1 MNIFDI
7 NLEYSLFDVII
18 SITLFV
24 LSFIA
29 FFYFGY
35 FRDLK
40 ERVKENHK
48 FKDMLI
54 DGYIRKFDEY
64 NDIISEL
71 RTKIDMI
78 ELRINPEK
86 STRMEDE
93 IVGSTDAVDERS
105 HKNISHNVTPEIVGS
120 TDAVDERSHK
130 NISHNVTPVMK
141 SVIITDKKDDIRDD
155 VALHLNTVNSILKML
170 EVPLTSREIQG
181 KINKSR
187 EHTSRLLKKLY
198 SENIVIRD
206 ETTRPFRYKI
216 TNEGRKLLEQTTS
229 SPG

>member
-1 MNIFDI
+1 MTVFDI
-7 NLEYSLFDVII
+7 NLEYSLFDIII
-18 SITLFV
+18 SIILFV
-24 LSFIA
+24 LSFVA
-29 FFYFGY
+29 FYYFGY

-40 ERVKENHK
+40 ERVKENQK

-93 IVGSTDAVDERS
+93 LVTSTNAVD
-105 HKNISHNVTPEIVGS
+105 
-120 TDAVDERSHK
+120 DRSHK

-141 SVIITDKKDDIRDD
+141 SVIITDKKDDDRDD

-170 EVPLTSREIQG
+170 EVPLTSRQIQG
-181 KINKSR
+181 KIKKSR

-206 ETTRPFRYKI
+206 ESTRPFRYKI

-229 SPG
+229 SPA

>member
-86 STRMEDE
+86 SARMEDE
-93 IVGSTDAVDERS
+93 IVA
-105 HKNISHNVTPEIVGS
+105 S

-181 KINKSR
+181 KIKKSR

>member
-18 SITLFV
+18 SIILFV
-24 LSFIA
+24 LSFVA

-40 ERVKENHK
+40 ERVKENQK

-71 RTKIDMI
+71 RSKIDMI

-86 STRMEDE
+86 STWMEDE
-93 IVGSTDAVDERS
+93 LVTSTNVVD
-105 HKNISHNVTPEIVGS
+105 
-120 TDAVDERSHK
+120 DRSHK

-155 VALHLNTVNSILKML
+155 VALHLNTVNSILEML
-170 EVPLTSREIQG
+170 EIPLTSREIQG
-181 KINKSR
+181 KIKKSR

-206 ETTRPFRYKI
+206 EATRPFRYKI

-229 SPG
+229 SAG

>member
-7 NLEYSLFDVII
+7 NLQYSLFDVII
-18 SITLFV
+18 SIILFV
-24 LSFIA
+24 LSFVA

-40 ERVKENHK
+40 ERVKENQK

-86 STRMEDE
+86 STRLEDE
-93 IVGSTDAVDERS
+93 LVTSTNAVD
-105 HKNISHNVTPEIVGS
+105 
-120 TDAVDERSHK
+120 DRSHK

-141 SVIITDKKDDIRDD
+141 SVIITDKKDDVRDD

-181 KINKSR
+181 KIKKSR

-206 ETTRPFRYKI
+206 ETARPFRYKI

>member
-1 MNIFDI
+1 MSIYDI

-24 LSFIA
+24 LSFVA

-40 ERVKENHK
+40 ERVKENQK

-71 RTKIDMI
+71 QTKIDMI
-78 ELRINPEK
+78 ELRINPQK
-86 STRMEDE
+86 STRIEDE
-93 IVGSTDAVDERS
+93 LVTSTNAVND
-105 HKNISHNVTPEIVGS
+105 
-120 TDAVDERSHK
+120 RSHK

-229 SPG
+229 SPR

>member
-18 SITLFV
+18 SITFFV
-24 LSFIA
+24 LSFVA

-40 ERVKENHK
+40 ERVKENQK

-64 NDIISEL
+64 SDIISEL

-86 STRMEDE
+86 SIRIQDELVTR
-93 IVGSTDAVDERS
+93 TNAVNDRS
-105 HKNISHNVTPEIVGS
+105 
-120 TDAVDERSHK
+120 DK

-141 SVIITDKKDDIRDD
+141 SVIITDKKDNIRDD

-181 KINKSR
+181 KIKKSR

>member
-18 SITLFV
+18 SITFFV
-24 LSFIA
+24 LSFVA

-40 ERVKENHK
+40 ERVKENQK

-71 RTKIDMI
+71 WSKIDMI

-86 STRMEDE
+86 STWMEDE
-93 IVGSTDAVDERS
+93 LVTSTNAVD
-105 HKNISHNVTPEIVGS
+105 
-120 TDAVDERSHK
+120 DRSHK

-181 KINKSR
+181 KIKKSR

-206 ETTRPFRYKI
+206 EATRPFRYKI

-229 SPG
+229 SAG

>member
-7 NLEYSLFDVII
+7 SLEYSLFDVII
-18 SITLFV
+18 SIILFV
-24 LSFIA
+24 LSFVA

-40 ERVKENHK
+40 ERVKENQK

-93 IVGSTDAVDERS
+93 LVTSTNAVD
-105 HKNISHNVTPEIVGS
+105 
-120 TDAVDERSHK
+120 DRSHK

-141 SVIITDKKDDIRDD
+141 SVIITDKKDDVRDD

-170 EVPLTSREIQG
+170 EVPLTSRQIQG
-181 KINKSR
+181 KIKKSR

-206 ETTRPFRYKI
+206 ESTRPFRYKI
-216 TNEGRKLLEQTTS
+216 TNEGRKLLEQATS
-229 SPG
+229 SPA

>member
-18 SITLFV
+18 SIILFV
-24 LSFIA
+24 LSFVA

-40 ERVKENHK
+40 ERVKENQK

-64 NDIISEL
+64 SDIISEL

-93 IVGSTDAVDERS
+93 LVTSTNAVND
-105 HKNISHNVTPEIVGS
+105 
-120 TDAVDERSHK
+120 RSHK

-181 KINKSR
+181 KIKKSR

-206 ETTRPFRYKI
+206 EATRPFRYKI

>member
-1 MNIFDI
+1 MNIYDI

-18 SITLFV
+18 SITFFV
-24 LSFIA
+24 LSFVA

-64 NDIISEL
+64 SDIISEL

-86 STRMEDE
+86 SIRIQDELVTR
-93 IVGSTDAVDERS
+93 TNAVNDRS
-105 HKNISHNVTPEIVGS
+105 
-120 TDAVDERSHK
+120 DK

-141 SVIITDKKDDIRDD
+141 SVIITDKKDNIRDD

-181 KINKSR
+181 KIKKSR

>member
-18 SITLFV
+18 SIILFV
-24 LSFIA
+24 LSFVA

-40 ERVKENHK
+40 ERVKENQK
-48 FKDMLI
+48 FRDMLI

-78 ELRINPEK
+78 ELRINREK
-86 STRMEDE
+86 STLMEDE
-93 IVGSTDAVDERS
+93 IFTSTNAVND
-105 HKNISHNVTPEIVGS
+105 K
-120 TDAVDERSHK
+120 SHK

-141 SVIITDKKDDIRDD
+141 SMIITDKKDDIRDD

-181 KINKSR
+181 KIKKSR

>member
-24 LSFIA
+24 LSFVA

-40 ERVKENHK
+40 ERFKENQK

-64 NDIISEL
+64 SDIISEL

-93 IVGSTDAVDERS
+93 LVTSTNAVNDRS
-105 HKNISHNVTPEIVGS
+105 HKNISQ
-120 TDAVDERSHK
+120 
-130 NISHNVTPVMK
+130 ISHNVTPMIK
-141 SVIITDKKDDIRDD
+141 SVIITDKKDGVRDD

-181 KINKSR
+181 KIKKSR

>member
-1 MNIFDI
+1 MNIYDI

-18 SITLFV
+18 SITFFV
-24 LSFIA
+24 LSFVA

-40 ERVKENHK
+40 ERVKENQK

-71 RTKIDMI
+71 WSKIDMI

-86 STRMEDE
+86 STWMEDE
-93 IVGSTDAVDERS
+93 LVTSTNAVND
-105 HKNISHNVTPEIVGS
+105 
-120 TDAVDERSHK
+120 RSHK

-181 KINKSR
+181 KIKKSR

-206 ETTRPFRYKI
+206 EATRPFRYKI

-229 SPG
+229 SAG

>member
-1 MNIFDI
+1 MSIFDI

-24 LSFIA
+24 LSFVA

-64 NDIISEL
+64 SDIISEL
-71 RTKIDMI
+71 RTKIDTI

-93 IVGSTDAVDERS
+93 LVTSTNAVNDRS
-105 HKNISHNVTPEIVGS
+105 HKNISQ
-120 TDAVDERSHK
+120 
-130 NISHNVTPVMK
+130 ISHNVTPVIK
-141 SVIITDKKDDIRDD
+141 SVIITDKKDGVGDD

-181 KINKSR
+181 KIKKSR

-216 TNEGRKLLEQTTS
+216 TNEGRKLLEQKAS

>member
-24 LSFIA
+24 LSFVA

-40 ERVKENHK
+40 ERVKENQK

-64 NDIISEL
+64 SDIISEL
-71 RTKIDMI
+71 RTKIDMV

-93 IVGSTDAVDERS
+93 PVTSTNAVNGRS
-105 HKNISHNVTPEIVGS
+105 HKNISH
-120 TDAVDERSHK
+120 
-130 NISHNVTPVMK
+130 ISHDVTPVMK
-141 SVIITDKKDDIRDD
+141 SVIITDKKDDVGDD
-155 VALHLNTVNSILKML
+155 IALHLNTVNSILKML
-170 EVPLTSREIQG
+170 EVPMTSREIQG
-181 KINKSR
+181 KIKKSR

-206 ETTRPFRYKI
+206 ETTKPFRYKI

-229 SPG
+229 SLG

>member
-18 SITLFV
+18 SIILFV
-24 LSFIA
+24 LSFVA

-40 ERVKENHK
+40 ERVKENQK

-86 STRMEDE
+86 STLMEDKL
-93 IVGSTDAVDERS
+93 VTSTNAVND
-105 HKNISHNVTPEIVGS
+105 
-120 TDAVDERSHK
+120 RSHK

-181 KINKSR
+181 KIKKSR

>member
-18 SITLFV
+18 SIILFV
-24 LSFIA
+24 LSFVA

-40 ERVKENHK
+40 ERVKENQK

-86 STRMEDE
+86 STLMEDE
-93 IVGSTDAVDERS
+93 LVTSTNAVNDRS
-105 HKNISHNVTPEIVGS
+105 HKNISH
-120 TDAVDERSHK
+120 
-130 NISHNVTPVMK
+130 ISHNVTPVMK

-181 KINKSR
+181 KIKKSR

>member
-18 SITLFV
+18 SIILFV
-24 LSFIA
+24 LSFVA

-40 ERVKENHK
+40 ERVKENQK

-86 STRMEDE
+86 STLVEDKLVTS
-93 IVGSTDAVDERS
+93 INAVND
-105 HKNISHNVTPEIVGS
+105 
-120 TDAVDERSHK
+120 RSHK

-181 KINKSR
+181 KIKKSR

-216 TNEGRKLLEQTTS
+216 TDEGRKLLEQTTS

>member
-18 SITLFV
+18 SIILFV
-24 LSFIA
+24 LSFVA

-40 ERVKENHK
+40 ERVKENQK

-86 STRMEDE
+86 STLMEDE
-93 IVGSTDAVDERS
+93 LVTSTNAVNDRS
-105 HKNISHNVTPEIVGS
+105 HKNISH
-120 TDAVDERSHK
+120 
-130 NISHNVTPVMK
+130 ISHNVTPVMK

-155 VALHLNTVNSILKML
+155 VALHLNTVTSILKML

-181 KINKSR
+181 KIKKSR

-206 ETTRPFRYKI
+206 ETMSPFRYRI

>member
-7 NLEYSLFDVII
+7 NLQYSLFDVII
-18 SITLFV
+18 SIILFV
-24 LSFIA
+24 LSFVA

-40 ERVKENHK
+40 ERVKENQK

-93 IVGSTDAVDERS
+93 FVTNTNAVD
-105 HKNISHNVTPEIVGS
+105 
-120 TDAVDERSHK
+120 DRSHK

-141 SVIITDKKDDIRDD
+141 SVIITDKKDDVRDD

-181 KINKSR
+181 KIKKSR

>member
-18 SITLFV
+18 SIILFV
-24 LSFIA
+24 LSFVA

-40 ERVKENHK
+40 ERVKENQK

-93 IVGSTDAVDERS
+93 LVTSTNAVDDRS
-105 HKNISHNVTPEIVGS
+105 HE
-120 TDAVDERSHK
+120 

-141 SVIITDKKDDIRDD
+141 SVIITDKKDDVRDD

-181 KINKSR
+181 KIKKSR

-206 ETTRPFRYKI
+206 ETARPFRYKI

>member
-1 MNIFDI
+1 MSIYDI

-24 LSFIA
+24 LSFVA

-40 ERVKENHK
+40 ERVKENQK

-71 RTKIDMI
+71 QTKIDMI
-78 ELRINPEK
+78 ELRINPQK
-86 STRMEDE
+86 STRIEE
-93 IVGSTDAVDERS
+93 ELVTSTNAVNDRS
-105 HKNISHNVTPEIVGS
+105 HKNISHS
-120 TDAVDERSHK
+120 
-130 NISHNVTPVMK
+130 VTPVMK

-229 SPG
+229 SPR